1 MLQMVVILIHRTLSV
16 SNYSLYL
23 KYKTDAYVSQC
34 GLKQYMFVNIMKFVM
49 FDDIKTQCFSH
60 IIVLKFVYTR
70 GNVHAK
76 TSFCGSGDEA
86 SPAMLPT

>member
-1 MLQMVVILIHRTLSV
+1 
-16 SNYSLYL
+16 
-23 KYKTDAYVSQC
+23 
-34 GLKQYMFVNIMKFVM
+34 MFVNIMKFVM